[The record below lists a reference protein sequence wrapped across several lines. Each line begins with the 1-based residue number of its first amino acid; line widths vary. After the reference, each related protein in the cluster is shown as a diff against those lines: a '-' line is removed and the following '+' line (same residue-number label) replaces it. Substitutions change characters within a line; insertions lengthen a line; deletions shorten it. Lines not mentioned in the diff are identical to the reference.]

1 MGISYAKKMGISSK
15 DHGSLKQWIGV
26 RDKSTANHGFLFQ
39 SHQRCRRRR
48 EINTP
53 KKKSWGEFQHGI
65 QPFFLVQSNLFVNF
79 YYEKGLVL
87 LHRSHG
93 GIHGDGPGTIDGP
106 EGQ

>member
-1 MGISYAKKMGISSK
+1 MGISYAKKMGYQWISSK

-39 SHQRCRRRR
+39 STLQKTSRKKH
-48 EINTP
+48 TP
-53 KKKSWGEFQHGI
+53 KKNWGEFQHGI
-65 QPFFLVQSNLFVNF
+65 QPFFLVQSNLLVHF

-93 GIHGDGPGTIDGP
+93 GIHGGPGTIDGP

>member
-53 KKKSWGEFQHGI
+53 KKKKLGRVSTWN
-65 QPFFLVQSNLFVNF
+65 PAFF
-79 YYEKGLVL
+79 
-87 LHRSHG
+87 
-93 GIHGDGPGTIDGP
+93 PGTI
-106 EGQ
+106 QFVCQFLL

>member
-53 KKKSWGEFQHGI
+53 KKKAGESFNMESSLFSWYNPICLSIFTMKKDW
-65 QPFFLVQSNLFVNF
+65 FFSIGVMVASTVAAQ
-79 YYEKGLVL
+79 E
-87 LHRSHG
+87 
-93 GIHGDGPGTIDGP
+93 
-106 EGQ
+106 Q